1 MPDNDFTPRRRTLT
15 DADLQELAQLLRSE
29 HQCRF
34 NDITPDDLSFVK
46 DLITIYK
53 ETRSEIIKW
62 AVKGLIYA
70 SLVAVAGYAWLKYGG
85 KH

>member
-1 MPDNDFTPRRRTLT
+1 MPDDYTPRRRTLT
-15 DADLQELAQLLRSE
+15 DADLHELAQLLRNE

-34 NDITPDDLSFVK
+34 NDVTPDDLSFVK
-46 DLITIYK
+46 DLINIYK

-62 AVKGLIYA
+62 LVKGLIYA
-70 SLVAVAGYAWLKYGG
+70 SLMAVAAYAWLKYGG